1 MSLFQNHVSRV
12 QQIAKKI
19 EALDKELD
27 KNGISVAELNRLHTI
42 KQGLKK
48 ELADLE
54 VRTRVKG

>member
-1 MSLFQNHVSRV
+1 MSLFQHHVSRV

-19 EALDKELD
+19 EIIDNELD
-27 KNGISVAELNRLHTI
+27 KNGISVAELNKLHTAR
-42 KQGLKK
+42 QALKK